1 MDQVPVKLGPM
12 ALLLT
17 VISICL
23 TTLSILTF
31 TTSRADLSLAGKYA
45 DTVTA
50 RYQLMN
56 QGEEFL
62 RDARE
67 LAGQGM
73 PVSSI
78 PGTKQSAGGRT
89 TYEIEEDGMK
99 LTLSVKTEDSQLK
112 VLEYR
117 VTKDWAEDTSPGNLW
132 DGF

>member
-1 MDQVPVKLGPM
+1 MDQVPIKLGPM

-31 TTSRADLSLAGKYA
+31 TTSRADLSLARRYA

-50 RYQLMN
+50 RYHLMN

-62 RDARE
+62 RDAAE
-67 LAGQGM
+67 LAEQGM

-78 PGTKQSAGGRT
+78 PGTMPGPGGRT
-89 TYEIEEDGMK
+89 NYELEEDGMI
-99 LTLSVKTEDSQLK
+99 LTISLK
-112 VLEYR
+112 AADGGIEVLEYR

-132 DGF
+132 NGF

>member
-1 MDQVPVKLGPM
+1 MNQVPVKLGPL

-31 TTSRADLSLAGKYA
+31 TTSRADASLAGKYA
-45 DTVTA
+45 QTVTA

-56 QGEEFL
+56 LGEEFL
-62 RDARE
+62 RDARD

-78 PGTKQSAGGRT
+78 PGTVPGPDGSLS
-89 TYEIEEDGMK
+89 YELEEDGMK
-99 LTLSVKTEDSQLK
+99 LDIAIKASGGEVEI
-112 VLEYR
+112 LEYR
-117 VTKDWAEDTSPGNLW
+117 VIKDWAEDTSPGNLW
-132 DGF
+132 MGF